1 MSFDSHMAEKKF
13 DLNAL
18 PPGVRYLIAL
28 VLVAVVGGAGWY
40 VGRDRPTPYW
50 IEHYLIPGL
59 GWLGLLL
66 IVLAVADW
74 IRRRR

>member
-1 MSFDSHMAEKKF
+1 MSRNKL
-13 DLNAL
+13 DLNRL
-18 PPGVRYLIAL
+18 PRWLQYLIAV
-28 VLVAVVGGAGWY
+28 VLVVVVGGAGWY

-50 IEHYLIPGL
+50 IQHYLIPGL